1 MASLKPPESA
11 LSPTKGIGTIAPATE
26 SVVGKNS
33 FEVLAS
39 LENASA
45 NEQYV
50 EPDLLS
56 TKYFKENIPFYNG
69 VEEGL
74 IKCLNIV
81 QRLKE
86 SAAEVA
92 GDDVP
97 PMVNYQGMKL
107 ASLKKSPDYEDAALI
122 LELCDS
128 LLLNDHSKDVILHV
142 ERLDRMFFIRANVYL
157 LECYRRLRLTRASD
171 HVWMNQLKI
180 FQAEKD
186 YSFKELSFYD
196 ELISQSNGLLE
207 TLKQIQLSK
216 KPMQQPSVAAQVQ
229 PPSKKLTFAERIA
242 LNKTCV
248 WGDMSSD
255 EDVAG
260 DLSDLISHVG
270 VESSFTGITI
280 PADLEAVWPRA
291 YTVIEAAAKLLKLDI
306 NKHQTRTMASAG
318 FKYASSFHGDGQK
331 AAFAEL
337 KAQEQAAINTVKAA
351 FIFIRLAP
359 DAVLCSD
366 SKFGVAATYVLSH
379 LVKGD
384 DEETTSNIR
393 KCLKNGDGGAS
404 TVQERF
410 ESMFS
415 TDKTVGRDLFNA
427 VDKIHRLHMK
437 NLMQNDMI
445 SAETNALVV
454 KFCFTTP
461 EGMVNAYCENEKRK
475 VKESFTV
482 VDPKN
487 PKKTIVETREKI
499 VNGKK
504 VPSLNLGSDFLTVA
518 EKQMLK
524 PYENRFCLTKM
535 AKLKVEK
542 FISDRGKIENAGSVV
557 KKIVSSAFSATREIS
572 SAIRTRRELLR
583 AKLASSGVK
592 VTPAL
597 WQATQMEVM
606 AGCTNMTNKV
616 CTDLEKFCAEN
627 GT

>member
-1 MASLKPPESA
+1 
-11 LSPTKGIGTIAPATE
+11 
-26 SVVGKNS
+26 
-33 FEVLAS
+33 
-39 LENASA
+39 
-45 NEQYV
+45 
-50 EPDLLS
+50 
-56 TKYFKENIPFYNG
+56 
-69 VEEGL
+69 
-74 IKCLNIV
+74 
-81 QRLKE
+81 
-86 SAAEVA
+86 
-92 GDDVP
+92 
-97 PMVNYQGMKL
+97 
-107 ASLKKSPDYEDAALI
+107 
-122 LELCDS
+122 
-128 LLLNDHSKDVILHV
+128 
-142 ERLDRMFFIRANVYL
+142 
-157 LECYRRLRLTRASD
+157 
-171 HVWMNQLKI
+171 
-180 FQAEKD
+180 
-186 YSFKELSFYD
+186 
-196 ELISQSNGLLE
+196 
-207 TLKQIQLSK
+207 
-216 KPMQQPSVAAQVQ
+216 
-229 PPSKKLTFAERIA
+229 
-242 LNKTCV
+242 
-248 WGDMSSD
+248 
-255 EDVAG
+255 
-260 DLSDLISHVG
+260 
-270 VESSFTGITI
+270 
-280 PADLEAVWPRA
+280 
-291 YTVIEAAAKLLKLDI
+291 
-306 NKHQTRTMASAG
+306 
-318 FKYASSFHGDGQK
+318 
-331 AAFAEL
+331 
-337 KAQEQAAINTVKAA
+337 
-351 FIFIRLAP
+351 
-359 DAVLCSD
+359 
-366 SKFGVAATYVLSH
+366 
-379 LVKGD
+379 
-384 DEETTSNIR
+384 
-393 KCLKNGDGGAS
+393 
-404 TVQERF
+404 
-410 ESMFS
+410 
-415 TDKTVGRDLFNA
+415 
-427 VDKIHRLHMK
+427 MK